1 MWGMLNLNMIGKD
14 KIRIQLTIQK
24 ETNESIDM
32 IVEAFKNKG
41 AKDLTKS
48 KLIES
53 IYIEWLTYQHNEI
66 IKAAKEEK

>member
-66 IKAAKEEK
+66 IKATKEEK

>member
-1 MWGMLNLNMIGKD
+1 
-14 KIRIQLTIQK
+14 
-24 ETNESIDM
+24 M

-66 IKAAKEEK
+66 INATKEEK